1 MSSNSASF
9 IYFAPAKV
17 NIRLKVIGRRSDG
30 YHELVSVMAPVGL
43 YDRLEFQTTSG
54 RNIAISCRGFR
65 APSDETN
72 IACRAAKA
80 FFARTGIDRG
90 VSIQLIKNIPVAAGL
105 GGGSSDAACVLKALN
120 RTYGFPLTEI
130 QLAELALGLGAD
142 VPFFLAE
149 RPCIARGI
157 GEVLEPIENWPSL
170 WYLIITPSISVS
182 TAWVYGRLKA
192 SAWSGELELTN
203 EAYQITIT
211 HLKRMPFA
219 IGPLMEN
226 DLEQITAKRFP
237 EIEHIKKGLGEAGA
251 EGALMSGSGPSV
263 FGIFR
268 SKESGLWAKKI
279 LAASDPGDIFLAQG
293 LG

>member
-1 MSSNSASF
+1 M
-9 IYFAPAKV
+9 V
-17 NIRLKVIGRRSDG
+17 
-30 YHELVSVMAPVGL
+30 PVGL
-43 YDRLEFQTTSG
+43 YDRLELQTTSD
-54 RNIAISCRGFR
+54 RHIAISCRGFP

-72 IACRAAKA
+72 LACRAAKA
-80 FFARTGIDRG
+80 FFARTGIDQG
-90 VSIQLIKNIPVAAGL
+90 VSIRLVKNIPAAAGL
-105 GGGSSDAACVLKALN
+105 GGGSSDAACVLRALN
-120 RTYGFPLTEI
+120 RTYASPLAET
-130 QLAELALGLGAD
+130 QLAQLALGLGAD

-157 GEVLEPIENWPSL
+157 GEILEPIENWPIL

-203 EAYQITIT
+203 EAYQIIIT
-211 HLKRMPFA
+211 HLKKMPCA

-237 EIEHIKKGLGEAGA
+237 EIERIKKRLREAGA
-251 EGALMSGSGPSV
+251 EAALMSGSGPSV

-268 SKESGLWAKKI
+268 SKETGLWAKKI
-279 LAASDPGDIFLAQG
+279 LAASDPGDMFLAQG